1 MNQPTNQRR
10 ESRLEAN
17 TPVTV
22 KVLKILG
29 EPAVPCNVID
39 MSGSGLRVTSPNPIP
54 CGAEVKVESNEAAI
68 YAEVCRCEE
77 QDGTYSIG
85 LIISELRPR

>member
-10 ESRLEAN
+10 ESRLEAD

-29 EPAVPCNVID
+29 EPAISCKVID
-39 MSGSGLRVTSPNPIP
+39 MSGSGLRISAPNPIP
-54 CGAEVKVESNEAAI
+54 CGAEVTVESSESAI

-77 QDGTYSIG
+77 QDGAYSIG
-85 LIISELRPR
+85 LMISELRPR